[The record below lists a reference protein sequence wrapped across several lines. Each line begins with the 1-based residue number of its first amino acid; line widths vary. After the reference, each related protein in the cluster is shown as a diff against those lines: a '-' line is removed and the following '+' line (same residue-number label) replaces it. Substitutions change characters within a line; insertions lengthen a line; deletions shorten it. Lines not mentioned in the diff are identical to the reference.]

1 MDWISA
7 QQPPDETGNYMVS
20 ISMSYKNNQRNFR
33 AIARYDQ
40 KTQRWYKYEPFEPE
54 KIGDDITSIVV
65 GWVNDRDV
73 YLK

>member
-7 QQPPDETGNYMVS
+7 QQLPEETGNYVVS
-20 ISMSYKNNQRNFR
+20 ISMAYKNTQRNFR

-54 KIGDDITSIVV
+54 EISDDITSIVV